1 MANLI
6 NTRICLRYDSY
17 NNWKD
22 SDIILLAGE
31 IAVAVPG
38 DKLADVNVGT
48 DTPCLIKVGDGTK
61 KFSELPWL
69 SALAADVHT
78 WAKKSEADFKAWL
91 VSEAGP
97 ALATDADLDAVA
109 QRVTALENSVTTL
122 KETTVPGLAT
132 RVGILEGEM
141 DIAQSDINTLKTKVG
156 DGEGSLGAAINGL
169 TTRMGN
175 AEKAITDHASEYSEL
190 ASDVQENTTAIA
202 LLNNTN
208 KDTVGSVAY
217 AVEQEAIRAKA
228 AEKVNSDAIAVL
240 NGTADTADSV
250 AHTVKTAID
259 QEVIDRNS
267 AIAGLKTELNNGT
280 IKAAQDKADSAYTL
294 ADAAKDLA
302 DENKTKV
309 DTLIGAD
316 TGKSARTIANE
327 ELAKQLIPE
336 NAGEALDTLQEIAAW
351 IQSHPGDAAAMNEA
365 IGANTDAI
373 SDLAEDLGAL
383 DDRVE
388 ANETA
393 IGNINTKIGTDAI
406 AVSGQT
412 TLIGAINAIAKA
424 DAGNHA
430 ATLKSAKDYTDAEV
444 KKATDAHTSDLN
456 ALKSDVIGTPTEG
469 KTIVEMIAAAET
481 AAKAHAE
488 SKASAAESAAKSH
501 AETKATA
508 AETAAKA
515 YTDTEIGKV
524 ESAIAAEAKAREDF
538 DKIAITGTL
547 GTADAN
553 GNKTLSL
560 ALNNETLEIVFIC
573 GNASK

>member
-22 SDIILLAGE
+22 SNVILLAGE

-78 WAKKSEADFKAWL
+78 WAKMDVDTFKAWL

-109 QRVTALENSVTTL
+109 QRVTTLETTVANL
-122 KETTVPGLAT
+122 KDNTVPGLAT
-132 RVGILEGEM
+132 RIGTLEGEM
-141 DIAQSDINTLKTKVG
+141 DTAQSDIETLKEKVG
-156 DGEGSLGAAINGL
+156 TGTGSLGAAIEGL
-169 TTRMGN
+169 TTRMGD
-175 AEKAITDHASEYSEL
+175 AEQAITDHASEYSAL
-190 ASDVQENTTAIA
+190 AGRVTTAEGKITT
-202 LLNNTN
+202 LQGDKNTA
-208 KDTVGSVAY
+208 GSVAY
-217 AVEQEAIRAKA
+217 AVEQEANRAKA
-228 AEKVNSDAIAVL
+228 AEKENSDAIAVL
-240 NGTADTADSV
+240 NGDANTDGSV
-250 AHTVKTAID
+250 AKAVKAAID
-259 QEVIDRNS
+259 QEVTDRNS

-280 IKAAQDKADSAYTL
+280 IKAAQDKANSAYDL

-309 DTLIGAD
+309 DTLIGDD

-327 ELAKQLIPE
+327 ELAAQLLSGK
-336 NAGEALDTLQEIAAW
+336 ADADFKTLQELATW
-351 IQSHPGDAAAMNEA
+351 LESHPESAAEMN
-365 IGANTDAI
+365 DAI
-373 SDLAEDLGAL
+373 EANANAISGLTEDLGKL
-383 DDRVE
+383 GTRVGN
-388 ANETA
+388 NETA

-412 TLIGAINAIAKA
+412 TLIGAINAIANA

-430 ATLKSAKDYTDAEV
+430 ATLQSAKDYTNAEV
-444 KKATDAHTSDLN
+444 KKVTDAHTSDLN

-469 KTIVEMIAAAET
+469 QTIVEMIAAAEA
-481 AAKAHAE
+481 AAKSHAE

-501 AETKATA
+501 AETKANA
-508 AETAAKA
+508 AETNAKA
-515 YTDTEIGKV
+515 YTDTEIEKV
-524 ESAIAAEAKAREDF
+524 ESALAAEAKARADF
-538 DKIAITGTL
+538 DKTAITGTL
-547 GTADAN
+547 GTADAD

-560 ALNNETLEIVFIC
+560 ALNNEALEIVFVC

>member
-22 SDIILLAGE
+22 SDVILLAGE

-97 ALATDADLDAVA
+97 ALATESDLTAAEGRILTLEGKVK
-109 QRVTALENSVTTL
+109 ALE
-122 KETTVPGLAT
+122 ETTVPGLVT
-132 RVGILEGEM
+132 RIGTLETDMGTAKD
-141 DIAQSDINTLKTKVG
+141 DIADLKAAVG
-156 DGEGSLGAAINGL
+156 TGEGSLGATIEGL
-169 TTRMGN
+169 TTRIGN

-190 ASDVQENTTAIA
+190 KGDVEDNADAIA
-202 LLNNTN
+202 LLNNN
-208 KDTVGSVAY
+208 KDTAGSVAY

-228 AEKVNSDAIAVL
+228 AEKVNGDAIAVL
-240 NGTADTADSV
+240 NGDANTDGSV
-250 AHTVKTAID
+250 AKAVKTAID
-259 QEVIDRNS
+259 QEVADRNS

-302 DENKTKV
+302 DENKGKV
-309 DTLIGAD
+309 NTLIGND

-327 ELAKQLIPE
+327 ELAAQLLSGK
-336 NAGEALDTLQEIAAW
+336 ADADFKTLQELATWIENHPESAAKMN
-351 IQSHPGDAAAMNEA
+351 DAIEANAEA
-365 IGANTDAI
+365 ISGLT
-373 SDLAEDLGAL
+373 EDLGKL
-383 DDRVE
+383 DTRVGN
-388 ANETA
+388 NETA
-393 IGNINTKIGTDAI
+393 ISGINTKIGTDTLY
-406 AVSGQT
+406 GEHT
-412 TLIGAINAIAKA
+412 TLVGAINAIANT

-444 KKATDAHTSDLN
+444 KKATEAHTSDLN
-456 ALKSDVIGTPTEG
+456 ALKSDVIGTPTTG

-481 AAKAHAE
+481 AAKSHAE
-488 SKASAAESAAKSH
+488 AKASAAESAAKSH
-501 AETKATA
+501 AESKAGEALTSA
-508 AETAAKA
+508 NA
-515 YTDTEIGKV
+515 YTDAEIDKV
-524 ESAIAAEAKAREDF
+524 ESAIAAEAKSRADF
-538 DKIAITGTL
+538 DKTAITGTL
-547 GTADAN
+547 GTADEH
-553 GNKTLSL
+553 GNQALAL
-560 ALNNETLEIVFIC
+560 ALNGQAFEIVFVC

>member
-22 SDIILLAGE
+22 SDVILLAGE

-69 SALAADVHT
+69 SALAADVHS
-78 WAKKSEADFKAWL
+78 WAKMDVDTFKAWL

-109 QRVTALENSVTTL
+109 QRVTTLETTVTNL
-122 KETTVPGLAT
+122 KDVTVPGLAT
-132 RVGILEGEM
+132 RIGTLEGEM
-141 DIAQSDINTLKTKVG
+141 DTAQSDIETLKEKVG
-156 DGEGSLGAAINGL
+156 TGTGSLGAAIDGL

-175 AEKAITDHASEYSEL
+175 AEKAITDHASEYSALEGRV
-190 ASDVQENTTAIA
+190 DVAEAAINT
-202 LLNNTN
+202 LNGDN
-208 KDTVGSVAY
+208 KTSGSVAY
-217 AVEQEAIRAKA
+217 AVEQEANRAKA
-228 AEKVNSDAIAVL
+228 AEKANNDAIAVL
-240 NGTADTADSV
+240 NGDANTNGSV
-250 AHTVKTAID
+250 AKAVKTAID

-302 DENKTKV
+302 DENKGRIDILV
-309 DTLIGAD
+309 GNDA
-316 TGKSARTIANE
+316 GKSARTIANE
-327 ELAKQLIPE
+327 ELAAQLVPE
-336 NAGEALDTLQEIAAW
+336 NANEALDTLKEIADW

-365 IGANTDAI
+365 IGANADAI
-373 SDLAEDLGAL
+373 SGLTEDLGAL
-383 DDRVE
+383 EDRVE

-412 TLIGAINAIAKA
+412 TLIGAINAIANA

-430 ATLKSAKDYTDAEV
+430 ATLQSAKNYTDAEV
-444 KKATDAHTSDLN
+444 KKVTEAHTSDLN

-469 KTIVEMIAAAET
+469 KTIVEMIAAAEA
-481 AAKAHAE
+481 AAKSHAE

-501 AETKATA
+501 AETKANA
-508 AETAAKA
+508 AETNAKA
-515 YTDTEIGKV
+515 YTDTEIDKV

-538 DKIAITGTL
+538 DKTAITGTL
-547 GTADAN
+547 GAADAN

-560 ALNNETLEIVFIC
+560 ALNNEALEIVFVC